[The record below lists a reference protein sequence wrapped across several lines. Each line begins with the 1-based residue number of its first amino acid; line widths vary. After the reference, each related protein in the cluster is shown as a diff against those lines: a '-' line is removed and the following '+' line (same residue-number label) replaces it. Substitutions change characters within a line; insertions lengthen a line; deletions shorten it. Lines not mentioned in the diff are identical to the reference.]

1 MGGRT
6 PQGGQGY
13 GGGRPQDGG
22 GQRQWGSQGQGVVTG
37 WAMPDIRTS
46 DIQRAIA
53 EDDPELLV
61 EVAKQHGKDLAN
73 AGLTNSQIRA
83 VFGAVRQMEGK
94 WTTRRVG
101 EEREADI
108 RAGRRA
114 LLLIKPKLAYQDAR
128 QRAQDKRQDAKRP
141 VSILKKVLDPA
152 IDEVGGDPKRF
163 VRFLEYFEA
172 LLAYFKESEISQG
185 RGSGSGRA
193 QGGQGGS
200 R

>member
-1 MGGRT
+1 MGGR
-6 PQGGQGY
+6 PSQGGQGY
-13 GGGRPQDGG
+13 GGG
-22 GQRQWGSQGQGVVTG
+22 QRQSGNQAQYGETAWE
-37 WAMPDIRTS
+37 MPRIRTE
-46 DIQRAIA
+46 DIKRAIA

-61 EVAKQHGKDLAN
+61 ELAKQHGEDLAA

-101 EEREADI
+101 EERDADI

-128 QRAQDKRQDAKRP
+128 QRAQERRQDAKRP
-141 VSILKKVLDPA
+141 VSILKQVLDPA
-152 IDEVGGDPKRF
+152 IDEVGSDPKRF

-172 LLAYFKESEISQG
+172 LLAYYKDKEITQG
-185 RGSGSGRA
+185 RGGSSGRA
-193 QGGQGGS
+193 QNRQGGS